1 MGGVL
6 EYSGAA
12 LSNPIDVSG
21 VVTLGSAA
29 ATTLTGP
36 TLTTTNSGDVV
47 VAVCNVVN
55 QVTAV
60 TAPFVSEG
68 NPNNESADADYL
80 PGATGS
86 YTPTFTGTA
95 NGYCVSAAA
104 FFPAITFTK
113 DNTRQMMTG
122 VGI

>member
-86 YTPTFTGTA
+86 YTLHLQVRLMGIVFPRPH
-95 NGYCVSAAA
+95 
-104 FFPAITFTK
+104 FFQLLHLRKIILDK
-113 DNTRQMMTG
+113 
-122 VGI
+122 